1 MRHRAFTLENV
12 HFHFGLVVGD
22 GGEDAALLSRDVGVP
37 LDERRERPILGLD
50 SERVRGDVEQHEVGN
65 LTLHDSGLNRGA
77 DGDHFVRVDASV
89 RLPAEDLLDRLENLW
104 RSCLTADR
112 DDVVEVT
119 QALGAA
125 TWQRIGE
132 EVPNYAFAEN
142 LGQRYRRERIP
153 VGSLLLHWQ
162 VLRRAIHLV
171 LANQQ
176 MKSGYGGETVL
187 REMTLMNY
195 IMDRAIEASV
205 VGYVIAEQSAG

>member
-1 MRHRAFTLENV
+1 MDFRIAAARTAASQTTQTASIVEALIHETDEVARRYDLVASTV
-12 HFHFGLVVGD
+12 PYRTFGTGPLRDHVVD
-22 GGEDAALLSRDVGVP
+22 
-37 LDERRERPILGLD
+37 
-50 SERVRGDVEQHEVGN
+50 
-65 LTLHDSGLNRGA
+65 
-77 DGDHFVRVDASV
+77 
-89 RLPAEDLLDRLENLW
+89 
-104 RSCLTADR
+104 
-112 DDVVEVT
+112 VT

-176 MKSGYGGETVL
+176 MRSGYGGETVL